1 LNRTLEYI
9 QALRQSPVYGPQVA
23 AYHLLSGRPARF
35 EPIPEQLCP
44 AVRAMLRHMGVE
56 QLYSHQVEA
65 LAAIARGIHTVV
77 ATPTASGKSLIYNVP
92 VWEAIARDARAHALY
107 IFPLKALA
115 QDQLKTFV
123 QASRRAEPMM
133 PTAAIYDGDTSAY
146 QRRKIRARHPN
157 VLMTNPEM
165 LHLALLAHHEQWQ
178 AFFRRLQLVV
188 IDEVHTCR
196 GMLGAHMAQVM
207 RRLRRICDHYGA
219 SPTFVF
225 TSATVANPGQLAGD
239 LTGLE
244 VRTVEAGGAPRG
256 SRHIALIDP
265 QQGAA
270 QTAIALLKAA
280 LARDLRTIVY
290 TQSRALAERIVAW
303 VQGQSGHWGEKIS
316 VYRAGLMPED
326 RRVIEQR
333 LKTGELLAVVSTS
346 ALELGIDIGD
356 LDICILVGYPG
367 SMTATWQ
374 RSGRVGRQGQDAG
387 LVMIAAENAL
397 DHYFVAHPTA
407 FWQGAPET
415 AVLNPFNPVALEA
428 HLECAAAELP
438 LAVDEAWLTHPE
450 VYGAMNRLEAGGT
463 LRRTADGASIHACR
477 RRPHLTV
484 SLRGAGQR
492 YRIVDADAHTTIGEI
507 DGYRLYRETHPG
519 AIYLHQA
526 QTFQV
531 QSIDEKQRAVRVRR
545 AQVDYYTRVRG
556 DSDVSIIEVREQQ
569 QFGGA
574 WVGLGM
580 VRVTD
585 RITGYEQIR
594 ISNGRTLMQIA
605 LDVPPMVFETEA
617 VWFRIP
623 ADIIHSVSEQGYD
636 PLGALHA
643 AEHAAI
649 AIMPLLVL
657 ADRNDIGGLSTAWHP
672 QTGGAA
678 IFIYDGVPGGA
689 GFSRQ
694 AFAQFGGLLE
704 HTHNVIADCACDSGC
719 PACIHSPKCGS
730 GNNPIDKAGALAMVR
745 ALRTRLPS
753 DAVASGSSIALSLTA
768 FSSTPLAPP
777 LAPLPPGPPP
787 SVIAPAA
794 RQAPLRYG
802 VFDLETQRS
811 ALEVGGWHMA
821 HQMRMSCGVVYDS
834 FDDTY
839 CVYLENEVDA
849 LIDHLRRF
857 DRVVGYNIGRFDYK
871 VLSAYSDFD
880 FSRLPSL
887 DLLTLIYDRL
897 GFRLSLDHMAE
908 ATLGVKK
915 TGSGL
920 DALRW
925 WKEGRMEEIICY
937 CRSDVRI
944 TGDLYRFAGE
954 HGYLIYRER
963 EGMRFRVPLRF

>member
-1 LNRTLEYI
+1 VNRTLEYI
-9 QALRQSPVYGPQVA
+9 HALRHSPAYGPQVA
-23 AYHLLSGRPARF
+23 AYHVLPGHPARF
-35 EPIPEQLCP
+35 EPIPQHLCP
-44 AVRAMLRHMGVE
+44 QVRTMLRHMEIE
-56 QLYSHQVEA
+56 QLYSHQVAA
-65 LAAIARGIHTVV
+65 LAAIARGTHTVV
-77 ATPTASGKSLIYNVP
+77 ATPTASGKTLIYNVP
-92 VWEAIARDARAHALY
+92 VWEAIARDPRAHALY

-123 QASRRAEPMM
+123 QASRWAAPMM
-133 PTAAIYDGDTSAY
+133 PTAAIYDGDTNTY
-146 QRRKIRARHPN
+146 QRRKIRTRHPN

-165 LHLALLAHHEQWQ
+165 LHMALLAYHEQWQ
-178 AFFRRLQLVV
+178 AFFRHLQLVV

-196 GMLGAHMAQVM
+196 GMLGSHMAQVM
-207 RRLRRICDHYGA
+207 RRLRRICEAYGA
-219 SPTFVF
+219 RPTFVF
-225 TSATVANPGQLAGD
+225 TSATVANPGQLASE
-239 LTGLE
+239 LTGLD
-244 VRTVEAGGAPRG
+244 VRTVEAGSAARG
-256 SRHIALIDP
+256 TRHIVLIDP

-280 LARDLRTIVY
+280 LARRLRTIVY
-290 TQSRALAERIVAW
+290 TQSRGLAERIVAW
-303 VQGQSGHWGEKIS
+303 VQGQSRPWGEKIS

-333 LKTGELLAVVSTS
+333 LKTGDLLAVVSTS

-374 RSGRVGRQGQDAG
+374 RSGRVGRQGQEAG

-415 AVLNPFNPVALEA
+415 AVLNPFNTVALEA

-438 LAVDEAWLTHPE
+438 LAGDEAWLTHPE
-450 VYGAMNRLEAGGT
+450 VNAAVTRLESAGT
-463 LRRTADGASIHACR
+463 LRRTADGANLHACR

-484 SLRGAGQR
+484 ALRGAGQR

-507 DGYRLYRETHPG
+507 DGYRLYREAHPG

-526 QTFQV
+526 QTFRV
-531 QSIDEKQRAVRVRR
+531 QSIEEKQRAVHVRR

-569 QFGGA
+569 QVGGA
-574 WVGLGM
+574 RVWLGM

-594 ISNGRTLMQIA
+594 IANGRPLMQIA

-623 ADIIHSVSEQGYD
+623 ADIIQSVSGQGFD

-657 ADRNDIGGLSTAWHP
+657 ADRNDIGGLSTTWHP

-689 GFSRQ
+689 GFSRE

-730 GNNPIDKAGALAMVR
+730 GNNPIDKAGALAVVR
-745 ALRTRLPS
+745 ALRTCAPS
-753 DAVASGSSIALSLTA
+753 SAVASGSAIVL
-768 FSSTPLAPP
+768 SSTPLPP
-777 LAPLPPGPPP
+777 ASIPLPLGPAP
-787 SVIAPAA
+787 SAIAPAA
-794 RQAPLRYG
+794 SKTPLRYG

-821 HQMRMSCGVVYDS
+821 HKMRVSCGVVYDS
-834 FDDTY
+834 RDDDY
-839 CVYLENEVDA
+839 SVYLENEVGS
-849 LIDHLRRF
+849 LIDHLRQF

-887 DLLTLIYDRL
+887 DLLTLIHARL

-908 ATLGVKK
+908 ATLGVNK

-925 WKEGRMEEIICY
+925 WKEGRMEEIITY
-937 CRSDVRI
+937 CRSDVCI

-954 HGYLIYRER
+954 HGYLIYQER
-963 EGMRFRVPLRF
+963 EGMRFRVPLMI